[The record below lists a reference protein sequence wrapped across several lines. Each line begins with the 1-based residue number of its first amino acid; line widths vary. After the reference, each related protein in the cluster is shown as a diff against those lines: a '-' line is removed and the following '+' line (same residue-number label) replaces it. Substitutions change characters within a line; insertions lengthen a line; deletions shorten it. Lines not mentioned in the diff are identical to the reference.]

1 MAEDDRR
8 LEHIVIGRGV
18 AFNKRAMDDIDEK
31 TIEKIFVLQSQQ
43 TMDSFL
49 KLLDEIPVNYLELT
63 NRVVELAE
71 KELNVSFDE
80 SVYIGLADHITY
92 ALSRKKNSTELKNVL
107 LWEIKQFYPKEF
119 KTSEKALKLIH
130 YYENVLLSEDEAA
143 FIALHFVNGQQDGEE
158 MRQTVLTTEIIH
170 EIITIVRYQ
179 FKIELKEDS
188 LNYIRFISHLK
199 FFIRRVFSKN
209 LSNMKNFD
217 MYEDVSE
224 KFPEISDCVNKISGY
239 LEKRLDIKIF
249 NEEKFYLILHINR
262 VVNN

>member
-92 ALSRKKNSTELKNVL
+92 ALSRKKIRQSLKMSCCGKSSSFIRKN
-107 LWEIKQFYPKEF
+107 
-119 KTSEKALKLIH
+119 LK
-130 YYENVLLSEDEAA
+130 
-143 FIALHFVNGQQDGEE
+143 
-158 MRQTVLTTEIIH
+158 
-170 EIITIVRYQ
+170 
-179 FKIELKEDS
+179 
-188 LNYIRFISHLK
+188 HLK
-199 FFIRRVFSKN
+199 R
-209 LSNMKNFD
+209 
-217 MYEDVSE
+217 
-224 KFPEISDCVNKISGY
+224 
-239 LEKRLDIKIF
+239 
-249 NEEKFYLILHINR
+249 H
-262 VVNN
+262 